1 MPYFKAPDNTL
12 HFLSGEDID
21 RGFAALLPMGC
32 IEMTD
37 DEFDAIRDH
46 GNNAVPQ
53 SVTRRQALLALL
65 AAGKLDEVE
74 LIVQSSPR
82 AVQIAWESAGTF
94 ERNNPLIGSL
104 GSQAGFSDEDIDN
117 LFEQAAKL

>member
-1 MPYFKAPDNTL
+1 MAEPQTSVAAVAVAL
-12 HFLSGEDID
+12 LSPLAGPFAVVV
-21 RGFAALLPMGC
+21 FAALAGATWPLAA
-32 IEMTD
+32 T
-37 DEFDAIRDH
+37 
-46 GNNAVPQ
+46 NTT
-53 SVTRRQALLALL
+53 TRRQALLALL
-65 AAGKLDEVE
+65 AAGKLDAVE

-94 ERNNPLIGSL
+94 ERNNPLIDSL